1 MSSIPLIFAFSAGIV
16 SFISPCIL
24 PLIPGY
30 LIHLSGNG
38 AGQVPG
44 KRKIFLASLA
54 FVLGFSLV
62 FALLGVALNTVLE
75 SVAYDAQVWL
85 ARIGGIIIIFFALLL
100 LGVIKINFFQTTHT
114 AHFSSSNRYLSSF
127 LFGIGFAAGWTPCV
141 GAVLGGILGLASS
154 QPGSAF
160 GLLLAYALGLGIPF
174 LVIGL
179 FAGKV
184 SSLIERSASYA
195 KTINIIFASLLLIL
209 GILVFTQTLNR
220 IANFESLFEM
230 IR

>member
-1 MSSIPLIFAFSAGIV
+1 M
-16 SFISPCIL
+16 
-24 PLIPGY
+24 
-30 LIHLSGNG
+30 
-38 AGQVPG
+38 
-44 KRKIFLASLA
+44 
-54 FVLGFSLV
+54 
-62 FALLGVALNTVLE
+62 
-75 SVAYDAQVWL
+75 
-85 ARIGGIIIIFFALLL
+85 
-100 LGVIKINFFQTTHT
+100 
-114 AHFSSSNRYLSSF
+114 
-127 LFGIGFAAGWTPCV
+127 

-179 FAGKV
+179 FAAKV